1 MRTTLQLASAIAFV
15 LAGPAV
21 AQQDFSD
28 VEIRTQEIAEGLH
41 MLTGQGGNI
50 AVSIGD
56 DGIFIVDTQ
65 FAGLTDRIQAAIDE
79 LGGDSVDFVVN
90 THFHGD
96 HTGGNENFGEA
107 GATIIAHNNVQ
118 QRLSTEQVSTLD
130 GSTTPP
136 APAAA
141 IPVLTF
147 PERMTFHYNGDTVNI
162 MHTPAAHTDGDS
174 VLHFTDANAFHMG
187 DTFFN
192 GTYPFIDVGA
202 GGSIDGIIGAAESV
216 LARANAGTRIIPGHG
231 PLATRDDLS
240 EYAAVLTQVR
250 DRIQSMI
257 DAGRSEDEVV
267 MANPTSEWD
276 DAWGQGFMS
285 PEQFTRFAYQS
296 LAD

>member
-1 MRTTLQLASAIAFV
+1 MRTRLQLAFATAF
-15 LAGPAV
+15 AFTGPAL

-28 VEIRTQEIAEGLH
+28 VEVQTQQIGDGLF
-41 MLTGQGGNI
+41 MLVGSGGNI
-50 AVSIGD
+50 GVSVGGD
-56 DGIFIVDTQ
+56 GTFIVDTQ
-65 FAGLTDRIQAAIDE
+65 FAGLTEKIQTAIEDV
-79 LGGDSVDFVVN
+79 GGGAVDFVVN

-96 HTGGNENFGEA
+96 HTGGNENFASA
-107 GATIIAHNNVQ
+107 GATIVAHNNVQ

-136 APAAA
+136 APPAA
-141 IPVLTF
+141 IPVITF

-162 MHTPAAHTDGDS
+162 MHAPSAHTDGDS
-174 VLHFTDANAFHMG
+174 VLHFTGQNAFHMG

-202 GGSIDGIIGAAESV
+202 GGSLEGIIAAAESV
-216 LARANAGTRIIPGHG
+216 LERANASTRIIPGHG

-240 EYAAVLTQVR
+240 EYVSVLTEIR

-267 MANPTSEWD
+267 MANPTAEWD
-276 DAWGQGFMS
+276 DSWGQGFMN
-285 PEQFTRFAYQS
+285 PETFTRFAYQS